1 MGDGEETGDGAMI
14 PYMRRE
20 TDWTRA
26 AKKISD
32 TLSLLKRLGLLN
44 YWLALAYGARDRPGC
59 RGPHPMDN

>member
-1 MGDGEETGDGAMI
+1 MI